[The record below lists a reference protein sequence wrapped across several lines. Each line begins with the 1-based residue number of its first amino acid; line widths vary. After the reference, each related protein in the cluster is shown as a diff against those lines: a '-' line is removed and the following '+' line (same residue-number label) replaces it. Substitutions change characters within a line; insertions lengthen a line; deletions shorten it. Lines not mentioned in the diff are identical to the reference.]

1 MSTFHWHCSDRNS
14 NLCLNRSIWTLFHI
28 KCAVLISLDL
38 IFYGKHRFSFW
49 GPRGHGDI
57 KSAST
62 LFIESQV
69 KRVGTKL
76 SLLFGN
82 WVTWPFYNQCSVL
95 KSVLQISIP
104 TWHPCVGLIL
114 AQHYP
119 LELSAVMDILY
130 CIVQY
135 GSHYPHLSPEHMKC
149 GYSNWGNE
157 FLILI
162 NLQLNFYTW
171 LVTTVF

>member
-82 WVTWPFYNQCSVL
+82 WGTWPLYNQCSVL
-95 KSVLQISIP
+95 KSVLQIYIP
-104 TWHPCVGLIL
+104 YL
-114 AQHYP
+114 ASLCWP
-119 LELSAVMDILY
+119 L
-130 CIVQY
+130 
-135 GSHYPHLSPEHMKC
+135 PHSSPTLSPRTFC
-149 GYSNWGNE
+149 SDGYFILHCSIWEPLPTFIYWAHEMWLQQLRKWIFNSN
-157 FLILI
+157 
-162 NLQLNFYTW
+162 
-171 LVTTVF
+171 

>member
-38 IFYGKHRFSFW
+38 IFYEKHRFSFW
-49 GPRGHGDI
+49 VPRGHGDM
-57 KSAST
+57 KSTST
-62 LFIESQV
+62 LCIESQV

-82 WVTWPFYNQCSVL
+82 WGTWPLYSQCSVL
-95 KSVLQISIP
+95 QLDYKFIFLN
-104 TWHPCVGLIL
+104 WHTCVGLCLIL
-114 AQHYP
+114 ARHYL
-119 LELSAVMDILY
+119 LELSAVMGILY

-135 GSHYPHLSPEHMKC
+135 GSHYPHIYWAHENVAAATEEM
-149 GYSNWGNE
+149 
-157 FLILI
+157 
-162 NLQLNFYTW
+162 NF
-171 LVTTVF
+171 